1 MDTIRTLPDV
11 RVRPTTHDELPA
23 VIRAEGETDLVRHWT
38 ADQHRKVM
46 ADPGWRHWIL
56 EVAADGRAIG
66 YAIARG
72 IGSPDRAIELKRL
85 LVWERGRGYGRAALR
100 LLKKLAFEDL
110 SAHRLYLDV
119 MEHNQR
125 ARALY
130 LSEGFVPEGMLRDG
144 LRVGEGY
151 VSLLLMSILE
161 DEYAKMERGARA
173 SALGEGR

>member
-1 MDTIRTLPDV
+1 VNL
-11 RVRPTTHDELPA
+11 RVRPTTDEELA
-23 VIRAEGETDLVRHWT
+23 VVLMAEGETDFVRHWT
-38 ADQHRKVM
+38 ADQHRKAM

-56 EVAADGRAIG
+56 ETEADGHAVG
-66 YAIARG
+66 YAIASG

-85 LVWERGRGYGRAALR
+85 LVWERGRGYGRGALR
-100 LLKKLAFEDL
+100 LVKKLAFEQL

-144 LRVGEGY
+144 LRLGDRY

-161 DEYAKMERGARA
+161 DEYVKMQRRARA
-173 SALGEGR
+173 SAPGDGR